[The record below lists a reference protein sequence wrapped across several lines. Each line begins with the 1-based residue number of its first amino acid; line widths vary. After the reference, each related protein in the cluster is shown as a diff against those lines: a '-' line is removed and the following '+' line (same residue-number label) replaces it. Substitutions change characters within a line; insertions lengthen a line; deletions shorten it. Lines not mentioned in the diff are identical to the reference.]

1 MTNKLHILFALLAGY
16 SMKKAVVIT
25 TPDSVRCWCGPRQY
39 THCTINPDTNEVSW
53 IKFPNLPIKEW
64 NKELMDAAEKYNAGK
79 PGEAAVDEAT
89 ELSEFWLHNET
100 TDQNKLIFI
109 HLIQD
114 KHYDTY
120 LRSYVD
126 VSEKYQDRYIFEDH
140 VYSGDEFRKSGQERW
155 DGESLVNR
163 FDTQVFIALA
173 KRLYETQGIIAN
185 RAWFEQ
191 EVFPVFREV
200 YSKELAEKTIRFV
213 TMTDAANETI
223 SAKKF
228 AYESGPVPADQV
240 DAFIDLIINVSR
252 SCAYI

>member
-1 MTNKLHILFALLAGY
+1 MTSKLHILAAIFSGY
-16 SMKKAVVIT
+16 SLNQAVVVT
-25 TPDSVRCWCGPRQY
+25 TPDSVRCWSGPRQY
-39 THCTINPDTNEVSW
+39 THFTINPDTEEVSW
-53 IKFPNLPIKEW
+53 IEFPTLPIIEW
-64 NKELMDAAEKYNAGK
+64 TKELIDKSKKYNAGK

-89 ELSEFWLHNET
+89 DLETFWKHNKKT
-100 TDQNKLIFI
+100 PQNQLFYI

-114 KHYDTY
+114 SIYDTY

-126 VSEKYQDRYIFEDH
+126 VSKRYKDRYFFNGEE
-140 VYSGDEFRKSGQERW
+140 YSGNEFRQSGQERW
-155 DGESLVNR
+155 NGESLVNR

-191 EVFPVFREV
+191 EVFPIFREV
-200 YSKELAEKTIRFV
+200 YSKELAEKTIRFI

-240 DAFIDLIINVSR
+240 DAFIDLITNVSR